1 MEASGTSR
9 MEAFS
14 DGVFAIA
21 ATLLVLEFAV
31 TTGRHAY
38 APSLDHQLP
47 HLWPSYLAYATS
59 FLTIGIIWMNHHFC
73 VETMGRVDRTLM
85 FLNLLLLM
93 TVSFLPFPTRLV
105 AESLQLHDGERPAV
119 LAYAATFLLM
129 AIVYNVWWRYA
140 STGRRLIAE
149 GAPDRAV
156 RAISRAFDPGV
167 PLYGMTFALAFWSP
181 LASVALTFAIAAFYL
196 PSAALF
202 DRVTE

>member
-1 MEASGTSR
+1 VDIRDTQR
-9 MEAFS
+9 LEAFS

-31 TTGRHAY
+31 SKKDFGH
-38 APSLDHQLP
+38 LDSQLL
-47 HLWPSYLAYATS
+47 HLWPSYLAYGTS

-85 FLNLLLLM
+85 FLNLLLLL
-93 TVSFLPFPTRLV
+93 TVAFLPFPTSLV
-105 AESLQLHDGERPAV
+105 ADAIRLHHGERPAV
-119 LAYAATFLLM
+119 LAYAATFVLM
-129 AIVYNVWWRYA
+129 AVIYNVWWRYA
-140 STGRRLIAE
+140 SGRRRLIRE
-149 GAPDRAV
+149 DVPESAV

-167 PLYGMTFALAFWSP
+167 PLYALTFLVAFWSP

-202 DRVTE
+202 DRS

>member
-1 MEASGTSR
+1 VDSRGTQR
-9 MEAFS
+9 LEAFS

-21 ATLLVLEFAV
+21 ATLLVLAFTQTA
-31 TTGRHAY
+31 GPKLGHH
-38 APSLDHQLP
+38 LL
-47 HLWPSYLAYATS
+47 HLWPTYLAFATS

-73 VETMGRVDRTLM
+73 VETMRRVDRTLM

-105 AESLQLHDGERPAV
+105 AESIQKHAGERPAV
-119 LAYAATFLLM
+119 LAYAATFVLM
-129 AIVYNVWWRYA
+129 AVIYNVWWRYA

-149 GAPDRAV
+149 DVPDGVV
-156 RAISRAFDPGV
+156 RSITRAFDPGV
-167 PLYGMTFALAFWSP
+167 PMYGVTFVVAFFSP

-202 DRVTE
+202 DRS